1 MGAVGD
7 IIRVTHVYEVLG
19 VQCRN
24 VFFYEIDMSSTGLLD
39 ASEISNVFATEIAPE
54 YAVFLDSDNEHKQVI
69 VDNLTDGVDFHVRST
84 DIQGTVSGEGLA
96 SLIALNVTLP
106 RVSKVT
112 RNGSKRFSGFGENAI
127 EEQDFVLPG
136 TYTTAITNICL
147 NYHSFVDYDGN
158 GNDLNLAGVIVGRTK
173 NASGVYELD
182 LSKINRY
189 GTPLINTKVTTQ
201 RTRKV

>member
-1 MGAVGD
+1 MGSIGD

-24 VFFYEIDMSSTGLLD
+24 VFFYEIDLGSTGLLD
-39 ASEISNVFATEIAPE
+39 ASEISNVFATDIAPE
-54 YAVFLDSDNEHKQVI
+54 YATFLDSDNEHKQII

-84 DIQGTVSGEGLA
+84 DIQGTVPGEGLA

-136 TYTTAITNICL
+136 SYVSAITEICS
-147 NYHSFVDYDGN
+147 NYHAFVDYDGN
-158 GNDLNLAGVIVGRTK
+158 GNDMNLAGVIVGRTK

-182 LSKINRY
+182 LTKINRY
-189 GTPLINTKVTTQ
+189 GVPLINTKVTTQ